1 MTGADR
7 PGELALVLHTHL
19 PWLKNHGVW
28 PVGEEWLFQAWGES
42 WLPVTDLLLRL
53 ANEGHSNLLTLG
65 VTPMV
70 AAQVADP
77 RLADDLG
84 RWLAIQLWRSEEQR
98 TGRQDR
104 TPEVMALGPWHWR
117 RYQRLLDLHERM
129 QASGGLLA
137 AWADL
142 ASRGVIELLGGPLSH
157 PYLPLQTDPALIEAQ
172 LNAGLAHHAS
182 WAPSPTGLWA
192 PEMAYRP
199 RGPVADA
206 TADPHEV
213 DDHGTP
219 TLPTTGQDLPGL
231 EEFYAAH
238 GITHFL
244 VDAATLVRAVE
255 QRPPG
260 QSRASIDGK
269 QRDWTRR
276 PAVPDPAA
284 GDPYEV
290 VHDGVLVGDSD
301 VVAFARDLS
310 VAYHVWSPD
319 RGYPGDPWYR
329 DFFSRG
335 SFAIHPSWRVTDK
348 SLPADRKAIYE
359 PDRAAERVTEHASHL
374 HGVLHDVLDP
384 RPGDL
389 VVAAYDTEL
398 FGHWWFEGVA
408 WLEVLLRRIGGDDA
422 LVTTTLANRLE
433 RRPPTRRLDLPESS
447 WGFAKGHA
455 SWVSDETR
463 PMWEGIRHAEERA
476 RRAVAIADQPTATE
490 IARQLVLL
498 SSSDWPFLVTRG
510 NSPGYGY
517 DRFNEHAQRL
527 HDLCDAVDGSGVGT
541 AEDPVAA
548 SRSVDGS
555 PLDVGPIVAAL
566 ATGSVP
572 AAAGQ
577 DSGAPAS

>member
-1 MTGADR
+1 MNGAA
-7 PGELALVLHTHL
+7 PGEVALVLHTHL

-42 WLPVTDLLLRL
+42 WLPVTDVLLRL
-53 ANEGHSNLLTLG
+53 ADEGRTNLLTLG

-70 AAQVADP
+70 AAQVADA
-77 RLADDLG
+77 RLAAG
-84 RWLAIQLWRSEEQR
+84 GVAVSALWEQR

-104 TPEVMALGPWHWR
+104 TSEVMALGPWHWQ
-117 RYQRLLDLHERM
+117 RYQRLLDIHERIE
-129 QASGGLLA
+129 AAGGLLHV
-137 AWADL
+137 WADL
-142 ASRGVIELLGGPLSH
+142 AADGVIELLGGPLSH
-157 PYLPLQTDPALIEAQ
+157 PYLPLQTDAALIDAQ
-172 LNAGLAHHAS
+172 LEAGLAHHRTWSTA
-182 WAPSPTGLWA
+182 PTGLWA

-206 TADPHEV
+206 TATPDAV
-213 DDHGTP
+213 DEHGTP
-219 TLPTTGQDLPGL
+219 ALPTVGGELPGL
-231 EEFYAAH
+231 EEQYAQH

-244 VDAATLVRAVE
+244 VDAATLVRAAGGAE
-255 QRPPG
+255 
-260 QSRASIDGK
+260 
-269 QRDWTRR
+269 RDWTTR

-284 GDPYEV
+284 NDPYEV

-348 SLPADRKAIYE
+348 RLDADEKAIYE
-359 PDRAAERVTEHASHL
+359 PDRAAERVAEHARHL
-374 HGVLHDVLDP
+374 HGVLHEVLDR

-408 WLEVLLRRIGGDDA
+408 WLETLLRRLDDDPA
-422 LVTTTLANRLE
+422 LATTTLAGRLE
-433 RRPPTRRLDLPESS
+433 RRPPQRRLHLPESS
-447 WGFAKGHA
+447 WGYAKGHA
-455 SWVSDETR
+455 SWVTDETR
-463 PMWEGIRHAEERA
+463 PMWTGIREAEHRA
-476 RRAVAIADQPTATE
+476 RKAVTSTDDDTALE
-490 IARQLVLL
+490 IARQLALL

-510 NSPGYGY
+510 NSPGYGF

-527 HDLCDAVDGSGVGT
+527 HDLCDAVAAGSDTAELVEHSRGLDGSVH
-541 AEDPVAA
+541 D
-548 SRSVDGS
+548 
-555 PLDVGPIVAAL
+555 LGPIVASL
-566 ATGSVP
+566 R
-572 AAAGQ
+572 AG
-577 DSGAPAS
+577 A